1 MNRREIAMSTE
12 AADTIFA
19 VSSGAGRAAVTVIRV
34 SGPASHRA
42 LAAMTRR
49 MPAAREA
56 ALRRLVDPAGG
67 DPLDDALVIRFDSP
81 ASETGEDMIE
91 LQVHGGR
98 AVVGAV
104 LAALG
109 RLDGLR
115 PAAPGEFAR
124 RAFANGK
131 LDLTQAEG
139 LADLIE
145 AETEAQ
151 RRQALRQA
159 GGSLHRLYDG
169 WRDRL
174 IQAQALVEAAI
185 DFSDEADVAADAFDH
200 ATAIVRSLAGELDA
214 HIASASRG
222 EILRDGFKVVIAGPP
237 NAGKS
242 SVLNALARRDV
253 AIVSPEA
260 GTTRDVIETRL
271 DIGGVPV
278 LVADTAGLRESD
290 VVGTIELEGMR
301 RTRDRARVADLVL
314 WLVDAQVPV
323 WSPPADLA
331 EACVTV
337 LVVVNKCD
345 LGAPVGGGT
354 AADIA
359 ISARSGQGIE
369 GLIEKIGNLAQS
381 AAGDGAGIAPTS
393 LRQRQHLQRAAA
405 ALAGFLEGAVADAE
419 LRAEELR
426 VAGTELGRITG
437 RIDAEDVLDRV
448 FARFCIGK

>member
-1 MNRREIAMSTE
+1 MSTG

-159 GGSLHRLYDG
+159 GGSLQRLYDS

-214 HIASASRG
+214 HMASGSRG

-278 LVADTAGLRESD
+278 LVADTAGLREGD
-290 VVGTIELEGMR
+290 AVGTIELEGMR
-301 RTRDRARVADLVL
+301 RTRDQARVADLVL

-331 EACVTV
+331 VTV

-345 LGAPVGGGT
+345 LGAPVGGGA

-369 GLIEKIGNLAQS
+369 ELIAKIGNLAQS
-381 AAGDGAGIAPTS
+381 AAGDGVAIVPTS

-405 ALAGFLEGAVADAE
+405 ALADFLEGAVADAE

-426 VAGTELGRITG
+426 VAATELGRITG